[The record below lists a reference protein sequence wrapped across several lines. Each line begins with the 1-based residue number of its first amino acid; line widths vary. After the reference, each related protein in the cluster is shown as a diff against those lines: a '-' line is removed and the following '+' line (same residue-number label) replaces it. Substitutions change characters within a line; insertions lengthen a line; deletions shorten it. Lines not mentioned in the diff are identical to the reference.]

1 MNIFGR
7 LRLLPILLFVCF
19 VSFAV
24 RFSDVVTQVKT
35 LDQAMSGASIAADP
49 VETAQVDADED
60 VMDAPNA
67 ADEADENTPDAGETI
82 PLPSEGWAD
91 PDLLDMQFSDTQ
103 SAILRELT
111 ERRKELDIRENRLN
125 QKEALLKV
133 TRQRLEEKTAE
144 LEQLRGELEVLL
156 GKQSKAEEERYKSL
170 VKVYEGMKPKD
181 ASKIFDNL
189 DMDVLLKIISRMS
202 ERKSAPIIALMDTKK
217 AKSLTILLAKERT
230 LPQ

>member
-1 MNIFGR
+1 MNIMGR
-7 LRLLPILLFVCF
+7 LRLLPILLFVCLL
-19 VSFAV
+19 SFAV
-24 RFSDVVTQVKT
+24 RFSDVLTQVKT
-35 LDQAMSGASIAADP
+35 LDQAMTQSVMADDKKA
-49 VETAQVDADED
+49 VNENGDTETQ
-60 VMDAPNA
+60 DAPQP
-67 ADEADENTPDAGETI
+67 ADQKSEKTPDDGESI

-133 TRQRLEEKTAE
+133 TRQRLEEKTTE
-144 LEQLRGELEVLL
+144 LESLRSDLENLL
-156 GKQSKAEEERYKSL
+156 GKQSKAEQERYKSL

-181 ASKIFDNL
+181 ASEIFDNL

-217 AKSLTILLAKERT
+217 AKSLTILLANEKT